1 MLGPTTL
8 LGIGVGLALVPL
20 NLTILATTR
29 PEDTG
34 VTAGILQAALTV
46 GGTLGLA
53 LLLVPYNRAGNRVP
67 PSRPP
72 STGARGSRASPC

>member
-1 MLGPTTL
+1 LDRFLAGLGHRPRAVTGLAVVLLAVLWLTRLHEDSGYATGMLGPTTL

-34 VTAGILQAALTV
+34 VTAG
-46 GGTLGLA
+46 
-53 LLLVPYNRAGNRVP
+53 
-67 PSRPP
+67 
-72 STGARGSRASPC
+72 